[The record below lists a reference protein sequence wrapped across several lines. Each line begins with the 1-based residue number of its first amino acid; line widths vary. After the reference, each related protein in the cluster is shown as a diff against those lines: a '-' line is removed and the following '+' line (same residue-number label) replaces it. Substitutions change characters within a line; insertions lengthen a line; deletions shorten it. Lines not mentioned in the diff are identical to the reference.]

1 MQKVN
6 ATTLPAAA
14 GAEMPDELESR
25 HLFKRL
31 LQLTALIGVVVAFV
45 FLLPGLSSVR
55 DRIIHASP
63 GWLVAAGVLEL
74 LSALSYVVIFRAVF
88 CARMSWRFSY
98 QVGMAEQAA
107 NSLLPAGGA
116 GGLALGAWALRRGG
130 MSADHIA
137 RRTVAFFIL
146 TSLAN
151 LGTLIVFGAAFPL
164 GIFGRDRQPAVT
176 LGFAAAAALGILI
189 TLALPALGSRLGAGT
204 GAPPPDAGR
213 AKRIARRSLDA
224 ITEGVRDGESLLRH
238 KPAGVL
244 IGSFGYMGFDIAT
257 LGVCFLAFGYTPG
270 FGVLVVGYII
280 GQLGGLLPIPGGI
293 GGTEAGL
300 IGTFALYHV
309 PLSAA
314 ATAVLTYRAFQLWL
328 PAVLGS
334 IAFVQLRRT
343 LRKHDD
349 PAALCRPLAEPIP
362 AGGSLG
368 G

>member
-1 MQKVN
+1 
-6 ATTLPAAA
+6 
-14 GAEMPDELESR
+14 MPDELDSR

-31 LQLTALIGVVVAFV
+31 LQLSGLIAVVVALV

-55 DRIIHASP
+55 SRIAHAST

-74 LSALSYVVIFRAVF
+74 FSALSYVVVFRAVF
-88 CARMSWRFSY
+88 CPRMSWRFSY

-151 LGTLIVFGAAFPL
+151 VGTLVVFGAAFAL
-164 GIFGRDRQPAVT
+164 GIFGRDRQPALT
-176 LGFAAAAALGILI
+176 LGFAAAAAFAILI
-189 TLALPALGSRLGAGT
+189 TLALPALGSRLGAGK
-204 GAPPPDAGR
+204 GPPPTGAGR
-213 AKRIARRSLDA
+213 AKKIAHRSLDA
-224 ITEGVRDGESLLRH
+224 LTEGVHDGESLLRH
-238 KPAGVL
+238 KPTGVL
-244 IGSFGYMGFDIAT
+244 VGSFGYMGFDIAT

-270 FGVLVVGYII
+270 LGVLVVGYII

-293 GGTEAGL
+293 GGTEGGL

-309 PLSAA
+309 PLSAS

-334 IAFVQLRRT
+334 IAFLQLRRS
-343 LRKHDD
+343 LHEHNN
-349 PAALCRPLAEPIP
+349 PAAMCQPLAEPIP
-362 AGGSLG
+362 ALPSLRG
-368 G
+368 